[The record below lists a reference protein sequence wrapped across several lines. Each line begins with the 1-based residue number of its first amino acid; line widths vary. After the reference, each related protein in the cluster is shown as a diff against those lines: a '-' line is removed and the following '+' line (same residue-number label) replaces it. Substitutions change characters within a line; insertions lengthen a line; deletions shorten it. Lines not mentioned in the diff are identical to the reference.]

1 MVLQTERYNG
11 GYQQQSYSSY
21 QGPHGGYSNFQG
33 VTEYPSPY
41 SGSFQVPS
49 YPSSHGPH
57 HQSGWSSGGDY
68 YGHGANHYSG
78 GGMIAP
84 VKPITNGYE
93 SSYYENSYS
102 HGNSNNHGSPHHQ
115 GHGSPNHHGHGS
127 PHGQDHQ
134 GHGSLHHQGHGSS
147 PHGLGKTQ
155 GFGGA
160 ITNQINK
167 LTNGY
172 TNYGSG
178 SPNNHGHGPNNHGG
192 HGSPNHHGGHG
203 SPDQHGHG
211 SPYGPGK
218 PQGFGGAIINK
229 MTHGHNTYGS
239 GSPNFGHSPSG
250 FNHGYPQHQP
260 TWTVKA
266 LEDDD

>member
-33 VTEYPSPY
+33 VTEYTSPY

-68 YGHGANHYSG
+68 YGHGTNHYSG

-102 HGNSNNHGSPHHQ
+102 HGNSNNHGSP
-115 GHGSPNHHGHGS
+115 
-127 PHGQDHQ
+127 
-134 GHGSLHHQGHGSS
+134 
-147 PHGLGKTQ
+147 
-155 GFGGA
+155 
-160 ITNQINK
+160 
-167 LTNGY
+167 
-172 TNYGSG
+172 
-178 SPNNHGHGPNNHGG
+178 
-192 HGSPNHHGGHG
+192 NHHGGHG

-211 SPYGPGK
+211 SPYGSGK

-239 GSPNFGHSPSG
+239 GGPNFGHSPSG

>member
-155 GFGGA
+155 GFG
-160 ITNQINK
+160 
-167 LTNGY
+167 
-172 TNYGSG
+172 
-178 SPNNHGHGPNNHGG
+178 
-192 HGSPNHHGGHG
+192 
-203 SPDQHGHG
+203 DQHGHG